1 MKLSRTIT
9 LLGFL
14 LAAILS
20 APAFGANTPL
30 PGTLNYVEG
39 QAQIGTEDL
48 TAKSVGSADLKA
60 GEKIA
65 TEKGRAEILLT
76 PGVFLRLDNNSVAEM
91 ISPSLTDT
99 EVELSKGRAMLEVA
113 EVHKQN
119 DIKIDQN
126 GAATQ
131 ILKDGLYAFDANQG
145 EIQVFDG
152 KARVEAN
159 QKTDKTVELKG
170 GREVNVSSD
179 APFKAQ
185 KFDKKKDVDDFY
197 NWSALR
203 SQYESEANVE
213 VARFAPGGLAGP
225 NWYWDPWFSA
235 YTFVPGEGV
244 FYSPFGWGFYSP
256 AWIGY
261 APYYSY
267 GAPYRYYGRGFYD
280 HDHGHSAR
288 PQFIAPRSGVAAPMR
303 STPAMHAQGFGGFHG
318 GTARR

>member
-1 MKLSRTIT
+1 MKLSRTKT

-113 EVHKQN
+113 EIHKQN

-126 GAATQ
+126 GATTQ
-131 ILKDGLYAFDANQG
+131 
-145 EIQVFDG
+145 V
-152 KARVEAN
+152 
-159 QKTDKTVELKG
+159 
-170 GREVNVSSD
+170 
-179 APFKAQ
+179 
-185 KFDKKKDVDDFY
+185 
-197 NWSALR
+197 
-203 SQYESEANVE
+203 
-213 VARFAPGGLAGP
+213 
-225 NWYWDPWFSA
+225 
-235 YTFVPGEGV
+235 
-244 FYSPFGWGFYSP
+244 
-256 AWIGY
+256 
-261 APYYSY
+261 
-267 GAPYRYYGRGFYD
+267 
-280 HDHGHSAR
+280 
-288 PQFIAPRSGVAAPMR
+288 
-303 STPAMHAQGFGGFHG
+303 
-318 GTARR
+318 